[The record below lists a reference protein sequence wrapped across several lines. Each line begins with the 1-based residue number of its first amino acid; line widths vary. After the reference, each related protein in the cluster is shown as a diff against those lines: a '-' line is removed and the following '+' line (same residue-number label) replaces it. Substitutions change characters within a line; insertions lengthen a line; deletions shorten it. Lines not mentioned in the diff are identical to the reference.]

1 MSKYF
6 IIITVKMTNVSYN
19 YNYFYI
25 FIYNCKK
32 NYVLIYMF

>member
-1 MSKYF
+1 MSKNV
-6 IIITVKMTNVSYN
+6 IIITDNVKMTNVSYN

-32 NYVLIYMF
+32 KT